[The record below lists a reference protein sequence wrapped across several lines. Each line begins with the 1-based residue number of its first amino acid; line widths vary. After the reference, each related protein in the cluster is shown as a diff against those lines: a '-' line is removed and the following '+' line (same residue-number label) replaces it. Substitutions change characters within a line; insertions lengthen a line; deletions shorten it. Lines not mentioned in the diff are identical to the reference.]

1 MPILRAAW
9 WRRALR
15 RPAPARDDGRA
26 TLQPVL
32 TLFTVPKPFV
42 GRIGEIQRR
51 AVASWTA
58 LGDGAQVLLLGD
70 EPGTAEAAADTGAEH
85 VVDLARTEHG
95 TPRLDAA
102 FGAADR
108 AARHELRCFVNADVI
123 LFDDLPAAAERVAAS
138 SDRFLIVGQTL
149 DVDEAAT
156 RADALARGRRRG
168 AAALDYFV
176 FPSRL
181 YLGVPPFAIGRACFD
196 NWLVWRARQGA
207 IVVDAT
213 ADVVAAHQRH
223 DYAHVAGGKAEAYYG
238 EEAARNLELAGG
250 KGHLYTLHDASH
262 VLRGGRLRRNPG
274 APLRWRE
281 NVRKAG
287 WKLGV
292 R

>member
-1 MPILRAAW
+1 MPILRAAESGPG
-9 WRRALR
+9 LTS
-15 RPAPARDDGRA
+15 GRA
-26 TLQPVL
+26 TLQRVL
-32 TLFTVPKPFV
+32 TLFTVPKPFE
-42 GRIGEIQRR
+42 GRIGEIQRC

-58 LGDGAQVLLLGD
+58 LDGGVQVLLLGD

-85 VVDLARTEHG
+85 VADLARTEHG

-102 FGAADR
+102 FAAADR
-108 AARHELRCFVNADVI
+108 VARHDLRCFVNADVM
-123 LFDDLPAAAERVAAS
+123 LFDDLTTAAECVAGGH
-138 SDRFLIVGQTL
+138 DRFLIVGQTL

-176 FPSRL
+176 FPNAL
-181 YLGVPPFAIGRACFD
+181 YPEVPPFAIGRACFD
-196 NWLVWRARQGA
+196 NWLVWRARQDA

>member
-1 MPILRAAW
+1 M
-9 WRRALR
+9 
-15 RPAPARDDGRA
+15 
-26 TLQPVL
+26 L
-32 TLFTVPKPFV
+32 TIFTVPKPFE

-51 AVASWTA
+51 ALASWTA
-58 LGDGAQVLLLGD
+58 LTGAQVLLLGY
-70 EPGTAEAAADTGAEH
+70 EPGTAEAARDTGAEH
-85 VVDLARTEHG
+85 VPDIARTEHG

-102 FGAADR
+102 FAAADGAARND
-108 AARHELRCFVNADVI
+108 LRCFVNADVI
-123 LFDDLPAAAERVAAS
+123 LFDDLPTAASRVAGHAE
-138 SDRFLIVGQTL
+138 RFLIVGQTI
-149 DVDEAAT
+149 DVDEAPT
-156 RADALARGRRRG
+156 REDALAHGHRRG

-176 FPSRL
+176 FPAGF
-181 YLGVPPFAIGRACFD
+181 YPEVPPFAIGRACFD
-196 NWLVWRARQGA
+196 NWLVWRARQDA

-223 DYAHVAGGKAEAYYG
+223 DYAHVQGGKAEAYYG

>member
-1 MPILRAAW
+1 M
-9 WRRALR
+9 
-15 RPAPARDDGRA
+15 
-26 TLQPVL
+26 
-32 TLFTVPKPFV
+32 PKPFV

-51 AVASWTA
+51 ALASWVELA
-58 LGDGAQVLLLGD
+58 PDVQVLVLGD
-70 EPGTAEAAADTGAEH
+70 EDGVGEAAREAGAEH
-85 VVDLARTEHG
+85 LPDLARTERG

-102 FGAADR
+102 FAAAD
-108 AARHELRCFVNADVI
+108 AVARPPLRCFVNADIV
-123 LFDDLPAAAERVAAS
+123 LFDDLLAGRTQPSSGHAE
-138 SDRFLIVGQTL
+138 RFLIVGQSL
-149 DVDEAAT
+149 DVDEPVD
-156 RADALARGRRRG
+156 RDDARARGRRRG

-176 FPSRL
+176 FPAGSTRTCR
-181 YLGVPPFAIGRACFD
+181 PFAIGRACFD
-196 NWLVWRARQGA
+196 NWLVWRARQDA

-250 KGHLYTLHDASH
+250 KSRLYTLHDASH
-262 VLRGGRLRRNPG
+262 VLRGGRLHRNPG

-281 NVRKAG
+281 NVRKAA

>member
-1 MPILRAAW
+1 
-9 WRRALR
+9 
-15 RPAPARDDGRA
+15 
-26 TLQPVL
+26 VL
-32 TLFTVPKPFV
+32 TIFSVPKPFE

-51 AVASWTA
+51 ALSSWSA
-58 LGDGAQVLLLGD
+58 LDDGVQVLLIGD
-70 EPGTAEAAADTGAEH
+70 EAGTAEAAREAGAEH
-85 VVDLARTEHG
+85 LPDLARTEHG
-95 TPRLDAA
+95 TPRLDSA
-102 FGAADR
+102 FAAADA
-108 AARHELRCFVNADVI
+108 AARHPLRCFVNADVV
-123 LFDDLPAAAERVAAS
+123 LFDDLPAATARVAEQT
-138 SDRFLIVGQTL
+138 DRFLMVGQTV
-149 DVDEAAT
+149 DVDEAGS
-156 RADALARGRRRG
+156 RAGALAHGRRRG

-176 FPSRL
+176 FTAGL
-181 YLGVPPFAIGRACFD
+181 YADVPPFAVGRACFD
-196 NWLVWRARQGA
+196 NWLVWRARQDA

-223 DYAHVAGGKAEAYYG
+223 DYAHVDGGKQEAYYG

-250 KGHLYTLHDASH
+250 KSRLYTLHDASH

>member
-1 MPILRAAW
+1 
-9 WRRALR
+9 
-15 RPAPARDDGRA
+15 
-26 TLQPVL
+26 VL
-32 TLFTVPKPFV
+32 TLFTVPKPFE

-51 AVASWTA
+51 AIASWRA
-58 LGDGAQVLLLGD
+58 LGRDTQVLLLGD
-70 EPGTAEAAADTGAEH
+70 EPGTAEAAAETGAEH
-85 VVDLARTEHG
+85 VGELAGTEHG
-95 TPRLDAA
+95 TPRLDSAFAA
-102 FGAADR
+102 AER
-108 AARHELRCFVNADVI
+108 AARHGLRCFVNADVI
-123 LFDDLPAAAERVAAS
+123 LFDDLPRAAYLVAQRR
-138 SDRFLIVGQTL
+138 DRFLIVGQTL
-149 DVDEAAT
+149 DVDDAST
-156 RADALARGRRRG
+156 PADALARGRRRG

-176 FPSRL
+176 FPAGL
-181 YLGVPPFAIGRACFD
+181 YTEVPPFAIGRACFD
-196 NWLVWRARQGA
+196 NWLVWRARQDA

-223 DYAHVAGGKAEAYYG
+223 DYAHVQGGKAGAYYG

-250 KGHLYTLHDASH
+250 KAHLYTLHDASH